1 MRQTTLAD
9 FLEEF
14 EGFLAS
20 TLAEDSPEITEQPEE
35 RPITTMSKQDAIVL
49 SIYDVILNTLQGKA
63 AINKDNAETMMILS
77 NVAANIKVQ

>member
-35 RPITTMSKQDAIVL
+35 RPVTMSKQDAIVL
-49 SIYDVILNTLQGKA
+49 SIYDVILNTLQGEA
-63 AINKDNAETMMILS
+63 AISKDNAETMMVLS
-77 NVAANIKVQ
+77 NIAANIKYQ